1 MPLTPLVP
9 VASNPAKRTTSSL
22 DLLEDLAL
30 AIASDTLVELAV
42 IDNIKYQK
50 SIIHIINSHASKS
63 LIYNIFGT
71 NDYNSGTYPT
81 FSTTTTWKQLLTS
94 DKTLSAV
101 TNDAESLT
109 DDWAWIIIAM
119 KRGVAGGGND
129 STAKVR
135 IRARK

>member
-1 MPLTPLVP
+1 MPLTPLIP

-22 DLLEDLAL
+22 DLLEVLAL
-30 AIASDTLVELAV
+30 AVASDTLVELAV
-42 IDNIKYQK
+42 FENIKYQK
-50 SIIHIINSHASKS
+50 SIIHIINSHATKS
-63 LIYNIFGT
+63 LIYNIFAT

-81 FSTTTTWKQLLTS
+81 FSTTTWKQLLTA

-101 TNDAESLT
+101 TNDAETLT
-109 DDWAWIIIAM
+109 DDWSWIIIAM